1 MLFVVITAVLIAF
14 SYEPPSD
21 LGRIK
26 SWPVAVAG
34 VVASVAAVWLIAE
47 LFAWLTARRLQK
59 SFDKS
64 ASTMRWFQRLRWVQT
79 VILLSSYA
87 GVVHGLDWPAVVR
100 VTWGLEWW
108 VLVDDLLVLLP
119 FALSLLL
126 VWLAYFRV
134 DEVLRSRLETAVVH
148 PPHWKSRWYHLD
160 FHLRHHLGVVLGPLL
175 AMVTVRD
182 VVAVAF
188 RESGFRS
195 AAELVGEVVGLVAI
209 LVFAPVLLRLLWRAE
224 PLPAGPLRERLQQ
237 LGQRLQ
243 FNPSEILVWNTHGA
257 VINAAVAGILPWP
270 RYVLLSDGLL
280 SHLSADEVEAVFGHE
295 AGHVRHHH
303 LWFFIAFLLG
313 ATSFLVLTMT
323 AAGQLV
329 TRLMG
334 DGAAVQL
341 FSLARGLAVPF
352 VCLGMYFGIFFG
364 FLSRRF
370 ERQADIFGC
379 RAVSC
384 GQADC
389 PANHLPHEPTS
400 RELPLCPAGIQVFVQ
415 ALEKIATLNGSMRD
429 ARSWRHFSIAK
440 RVEFLERL
448 ATQPQLERSFQRV
461 VVLLKVLVIAA
472 LTGAAW
478 YVWNQSPDV
487 AVEVL
492 SW

>member
-14 SYEPPSD
+14 SYEPPAD
-21 LGRIK
+21 TARIV
-26 SWPVAVAG
+26 SWPIALAG
-34 VVASVAAVWLIAE
+34 VLAIVAANWLLAE
-47 LFAWLTARRLQK
+47 LLAWLTARRLRH
-59 SFDKS
+59 SLEE
-64 ASTMRWFQRLRWVQT
+64 AGPVMRRYQWVRWAQT
-79 VILLSSYA
+79 AILLGSYV

-134 DEVLRSRLETAVVH
+134 DELLRSRLESAVIH
-148 PPHWKSRWYHLD
+148 PPQWKSRWYHLD

-175 AMVTVRD
+175 MMMTVRD
-182 VVAVAF
+182 LVSLAF
-188 RESGFRS
+188 RDSVLRS
-195 AAELVGEVVGLVAI
+195 TAELVGEVGGLVTI
-209 LVFAPVLLRLLWRAE
+209 LVFAPIFLRLLWRAE

-237 LGQRLQ
+237 LGRRLK
-243 FNPSEILVWNTHGA
+243 FNPSEILIWNTHGA

-280 SHLSADEVEAVFGHE
+280 NHLSADEIEAVFGHE

-313 ATSFLVLTMT
+313 ATSFLVLGMS
-323 AAGQLV
+323 AAVRLV
-329 TRLMG
+329 TELMG
-334 DGAAVQL
+334 DAAAEQVS
-341 FSLARGLAVPF
+341 SLAKGLALPSG
-352 VCLGMYFGIFFG
+352 CLAAYFGIFFG

-384 GQADC
+384 AQADC
-389 PANHLPHEPTS
+389 PANHLPHEPVR
-400 RELPLCPAGIQVFVQ
+400 RELPLCPAGINVFVQ

-440 RVEFLERL
+440 RVEFLERM
-448 ATQPQLERSFQRV
+448 ATQPQIERSFQRV
-461 VVLLKVLVIAA
+461 VLLLKVLVIVA
-472 LTGAAW
+472 LAGAAW
-478 YVWNQSPDV
+478 YVWNQPPDV